1 MAEPELTLTPAEVVV
16 GDMRVWL
23 ERAVIGLNLCPFAKA
38 VHVKQQIHYAVSQA
52 RAAEQLLLDVRMQCQ
67 ALLDCPPAE
76 RETTLLMAPW
86 CLEDFLDFNDF
97 LGQVDDLLDVM
108 EWDGVLQVASFHPD
122 FQFAGTRPDDVSNL
136 TNQAPYP
143 TLHLLREDSIA
154 RAVEA
159 FPQAESI
166 FEVNIETVQAL
177 GQAGWQALGLTRS
190 LPPEG
195 TVMLPAQ
202 E

>member
-1 MAEPELTLTPAEVVV
+1 
-16 GDMRVWL
+16 
-23 ERAVIGLNLCPFAKA
+23 
-38 VHVKQQIHYAVSQA
+38 
-52 RAAEQLLLDVRMQCQ
+52 MQCQ
-67 ALLDCPPAE
+67 ALLDCPLAE

-97 LGQVDDLLDVM
+97 LGQVDDLLDAM

-190 LPPEG
+190 LPPDG